1 MKKFLDGVWEF
12 CVKFLDAFFLGF
24 IVLGIVFAVI
34 WYFVTREFI
43 FDEKEGKATPD
54 SQPAETQPLPI
65 EAAEVET
72 ESPPEVRGTEA
83 MSLTEVDSS
92 SAQVAATEEE
102 SVSSTELQPAKQE
115 RKAAEREQVVT
126 IGGIAFDTAKMTADP
141 QTDWK
146 TFKNQIL
153 DQMPPEYRAADE
165 RIAEEVED
173 VLAEFDDTDLEIFD
187 FVYQQTFK
195 RITGGQAAE
204 RLPAAERMA
213 LSAAATNIA
222 ALMMKY
228 TKMQI
233 ENERKMEAIQAELDA
248 RRAKSEAQEESTN
261 D

>member
-1 MKKFLDGVWEF
+1 MKKFLDGVREF

-24 IVLGIVFAVI
+24 IVPGIVFAVI
-34 WYFVTREFI
+34 WYFVTGEFL
-43 FDEKEGKATPD
+43 FNKKEGKLPPD

-65 EAAEVET
+65 EAVEVET
-72 ESPPEVRGTEA
+72 ESPPEARGTEA

-92 SAQVAATEEE
+92 SAQVVTEEDT
-102 SVSSTELQPAKQE
+102 SSTESQPAKQR

-126 IGGIAFDTAKMTADP
+126 IGGIAFDTAKMTANP

-187 FVYQQTFK
+187 FVYQETFK

-204 RLPAAERMA
+204 KLPAAERMA

-222 ALMMKY
+222 ALRMKY
-228 TKMQI
+228 TKTQI

>member
-24 IVLGIVFAVI
+24 ILPGIIFAVV
-34 WYFVTREFI
+34 WYFVTGEFI
-43 FDEKEGKATPD
+43 FNKKERKAPPD
-54 SQPAETQPLPI
+54 SQPVETQPLPI

-72 ESPPEVRGTEA
+72 ESPPEVRDTENL
-83 MSLTEVDSS
+83 SLPEVDPLP
-92 SAQVAATEEE
+92 AQVAATEEE
-102 SVSSTELQPAKQE
+102 SFSSTELQPARPE
-115 RKAAEREQVVT
+115 RKPAERESVVT
-126 IGGIAFDTAKMTADP
+126 IGGIAFDTSKMTADP
-141 QTDWK
+141 QGNWK

-173 VLAEFDDTDLEIFD
+173 VLAGFDETDQEIFD

-195 RITGGQAAE
+195 RITGGQVAE
-204 RLPAAERMA
+204 KLPAAEQMA

-222 ALMMKY
+222 ALRMKY

-248 RRAKSEAQEESTN
+248 RRAKSEAQEKIII